1 MCGALLRT
9 GRRGIDVDST
19 IERMTSSHISTT
31 ESSQFLPGGPGVAN
45 KPEYLPAVPASS
57 TSLATAPGDKWG
69 FRSRQESPYPRLVS
83 KSRLRKQSTRIAPS
97 SIALVISCSDYSRC
111 SREEPL
117 PNLPNAKFD
126 ADEIYL
132 VLLESGVDIVKR
144 RDNISR
150 SEVVAE
156 FVDLLQ
162 EVMGTDA
169 SAIYL
174 FYAGHHDAI
183 DQTCYCGAPLTNF
196 PLQDLVQ
203 VLQKV
208 HTWERP
214 ITNARAVIML
224 DCCACWSDWLTP
236 WPDCCNQRAGQASMM
251 LLAAGDPAMESE
263 GHGFFTEALLT
274 HLTRGP
280 LSLPE
285 LSSRIWSSVCSGT
298 RYSRY
303 IQRPFGLWHGDISGS
318 SVLPGRRLCRA
329 DLPLSC
335 ICLMCMHGD
344 SACIYRAMRATRRCS
359 GFETLQ

>member
-9 GRRGIDVDST
+9 GRRGIDVYST
-19 IERMTSSHISTT
+19 IERMTSSHTSTT

-57 TSLATAPGDKWG
+57 TSLATAPA
-69 FRSRQESPYPRLVS
+69 
-83 KSRLRKQSTRIAPS
+83 RIAPS

-111 SREEPL
+111 CSSARPL
-117 PNLPNAKFD
+117 PAVDNAKFD

-144 RDNISR
+144 SDNISR
-150 SEVVAE
+150 SQVVAE

-224 DCCACWSDWLTP
+224 DCCACWSDCLTP
-236 WPDCCNQRAGQASMM
+236 WPDCCNQRAGQASIM
-251 LLAAGDPAMESE
+251 LLAAGEHAMESA

-303 IQRPFGLWHGDISGS
+303 IQRPFGLWRGDISGS

-344 SACIYRAMRATRRCS
+344 SACIYRALRATRRCS